1 MHLISFW
8 HGSLCTLNREEKVVR
23 GLANAI
29 AWVIQSANEGTGFAF
44 KSFVSGKMMD
54 MAVSALFPILLI
66 VPLFDILMYFNV
78 LPKIIGA
85 WVGY

>member
-1 MHLISFW
+1 
-8 HGSLCTLNREEKVVR
+8 
-23 GLANAI
+23 
-29 AWVIQSANEGTGFAF
+29 
-44 KSFVSGKMMD
+44 MD

-85 WVGY
+85 